1 MYQEIWGKAVA
12 MAVTTA
18 GRGRCISQR
27 VVSESNHHITADIG
41 LVVSSTI
48 TALAILSTS

>member
-1 MYQEIWGKAVA
+1 

-27 VVSESNHHITADIG
+27 VVSACNHHITADIG
-41 LVVSSTI
+41 LVVGSTI
-48 TALAILSTS
+48 TALAILSTSWRVIVEFAA